1 MLSELL
7 DGVSKEADQPV
18 YCGGP
23 LGLDRLYFIHTLG
36 PEVIPDGRPYSN
48 GLYVGGD
55 FDAVLEYVNS
65 GYPAEGNLRFFIGYS
80 SWCPGQLEQEIREGT
95 WAQAPSPRSPE
106 ELLNGNAD
114 PYWHRNVRSL
124 GEAYRPWLLLP
135 RYPSYN

>member
-106 ELLNGNAD
+106 ELLNGNAV